1 MHMTL
6 DRYLV
11 LATVLFSSIASH
23 AEWTALT
30 VIGTGS
36 KSITTFNGATYV
48 ATYNSG
54 IRKSLTGGAPWTL
67 ANTGLPV
74 VPNITPEQV
83 PVQSVGHSITA
94 LLCGTESGVF
104 RSTDNG
110 ASWVAANAG
119 LPAANGLIY
128 ANKFYNFNGVT
139 FVVFTGLGSQNGGG
153 VFRSVDDGVSWIA
166 GFSGLSANMTVYNL
180 AQVGGVLY
188 AATSTSLMRS
198 TDLAQSWAQAG
209 SSNFAVFSIAG
220 IGNQLVALSTFGCQR
235 STDGGGIWTPAS
247 GSNYPTPPVA
257 GCELIAYDGK
267 YFAITKS
274 QLGCYVSLNNG
285 VAWTVNNTGLAPFDV
300 QVQEE
305 FHANATEL
313 HIACLFDSYSTPG
326 SSVGVEEVS
335 TTLLPAPFPTS
346 FTDFF
351 QIDLSTLA
359 PGATM
364 LLVDAGGREAV
375 RHSNLPASV
384 QRFERGGLMA
394 GRYHCMLID
403 PRTGTFRSLGSVIA
417 Q

>member
-1 MHMTL
+1 MTL

-11 LATVLFSSIASH
+11 LATVLFSSVASN
-23 AEWTALT
+23 ADWTAYSL
-30 VIGTGS
+30 GATGS
-36 KSITTFNGATYV
+36 RSITTFNGATYV

-54 IRKSLTGGAPWTL
+54 IRKSLTGAAPWTL

-74 VPNITPEQV
+74 VPGTNPEQV
-83 PVQSVGHSITA
+83 PVQSVGHSGTA

-110 ASWVAANAG
+110 ASWVAANVG
-119 LPAANGLIY
+119 LPTASGLIY

-139 FVVFTGLGSQNGGG
+139 FAVFTGLGSQNGGG
-153 VFRSVDDGVSWIA
+153 VFRSVNDGVSWIA

-188 AATSTSLMRS
+188 AATSTALMRS

-209 SSNFAVFSIAG
+209 NSNFAVFSIAG
-220 IGNQLVALSTFGCQR
+220 VGNQLVALSTFGCQR
-235 STDGGGIWTPAS
+235 STNGGGIWTPAS

-285 VAWTVNNTGLAPFDV
+285 VTWTANNTGLAQFDV
-300 QVQEE
+300 LSQEE
-305 FHANATEL
+305 FHANAAEL

-326 SSVGVEEVS
+326 SSVGVQEVS
-335 TTLLPAPFPTS
+335 STLLPAPFPTA

-364 LLVDAGGREAV
+364 LLVDASGREAV